1 MNLCVS
7 NSLSS
12 LHIYISLS
20 KRKAFAKR
28 ERERERETSRVARV
42 TNKRYGGL
50 FAFQHHHHHHR
61 DHHFRD
67 ISKAQKTLAQKRRG
81 FGRDCGGFG
90 SRPKSSSSSSFS
102 GGAAWQKPPPPQSK
116 IGVVPGGG
124 GLGGGDDDDDERQR
138 MDRHRVQR
146 SHATTTPMRF

>member
-12 LHIYISLS
+12 LHIYIAQSAKLS
-20 KRKAFAKR
+20 R
-28 ERERERETSRVARV
+28 RERERETSRVARV

-50 FAFQHHHHHHR
+50 FAFQHHHHHHHR
-61 DHHFRD
+61 DHHRED

-81 FGRDCGGFG
+81 FGRDLCGGFG
-90 SRPKSSSSSSFS
+90 SRPKSSSSSSSFS

-138 MDRHRVQR
+138 MDRHR
-146 SHATTTPMRF
+146 M